1 MSKTQSPV
9 DPDLVSSYFDRMLAI
24 QSSIKELQAEYQQ
37 LLKDADVDGLERK
50 ALGPLINLLAA
61 ETRPRSEKLLNAM
74 IEYARHAGLNLDAG
88 SSEHQPAFEPV
99 PQNAPVT
106 REPGPRSNFTQEGP
120 QSNFTQEGKLLGNRM
135 ALLLQAIIGLAAGS
149 TLVWLL
155 H

>member
-50 ALGPLINLLAA
+50 ALSPLINLLAA
-61 ETRPRSEKLLNAM
+61 ETRPRGEQLLNAM
-74 IEYARHAGLNLDAG
+74 VEYAQHAGLNLDAG

-99 PQNAPVT
+99 PQNAPVA
-106 REPGPRSNFTQEGP
+106 REPGP
-120 QSNFTQEGKLLGNRM
+120 QSNFTREGKLLGNRM
-135 ALLLQAIIGLAAGS
+135 ALVLQAIIGLAAGG